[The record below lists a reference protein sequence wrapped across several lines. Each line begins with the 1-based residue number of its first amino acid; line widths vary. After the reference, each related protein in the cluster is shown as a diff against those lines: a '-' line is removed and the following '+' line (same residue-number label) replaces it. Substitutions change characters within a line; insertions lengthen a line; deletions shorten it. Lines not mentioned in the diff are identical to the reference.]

1 MNIVVEVE
9 RAKEL
14 GLGDLDYLS
23 LLNMVD
29 YHYTEL
35 KSGEFY
41 KISHYARKSLRIN
54 GVLMF
59 KRGRHWRALTSLVL
73 TDYGRSL
80 IAEAEKRWAQ

>member
-14 GLGDLDYLS
+14 GLVDLDHLS

-29 YHYTEL
+29 YSYSEL

-41 KISHYARKSLRIN
+41 KISHYLRKSLRNN

-80 IAEAEKRWAQ
+80 IMEVEKRWEQ